1 MIDSFNTSTI
11 GALVAADFRR
21 AEVFERFGI
30 DFCCNGRRLLTEACS
45 AADVN
50 PGDVV
55 RALGALPGR
64 RSSDDDVRRWPIP
77 RLIDHVVSVHHAS
90 VRSALPVIAQHLD
103 RLTSTDGANHP
114 ELLRVNAYFSLLAA
128 DLSQHLLKEEHVLFP
143 YIRDLAGSRDTVLIP
158 RSPFGTVENPIRM
171 MEREHAEAGDTV
183 RIIRE
188 LTQGYSTPPDGSP
201 TYGIAMA
208 ELQQFEHD
216 LRRHVH
222 LENNVLFPAAVRL
235 EQQLT
240 GGLDG

>member
-1 MIDSFNTSTI
+1 MIDSFSTSTI

-30 DFCCNGRRLLTEACS
+30 DFCCSGRRLLAEACG
-45 AADVN
+45 AIDVD
-50 PGDVV
+50 PDDVL
-55 RALGALPGR
+55 RALEALPGPA
-64 RSSDDDVRRWPIP
+64 SSDDDVRRWPIP
-77 RLIDHVVSVHHAS
+77 RLIEHVVSVHHTS
-90 VRSALPVIAQHLD
+90 VRSALPVIARHLA
-103 RLTSTDGANHP
+103 RLTSTDGASHP
-114 ELLRVNAYFSLLAA
+114 EILRVNAYFSLLAT

-143 YIRDLAGSRDTVLIP
+143 YIRDLTGSRDTVLIP

-171 MEREHAEAGDTV
+171 LEREHAEAGDTM

-188 LTQGYSTPPDGSP
+188 LTQDYATPPDGSP

-235 EQQLT
+235 EQQLS
-240 GGLDG
+240 GVDG